1 MRSPF
6 FCTLHKDGRAR
17 LIFILRVGF
26 HLEYLP
32 LLLITTTPTLI
43 ISSAPPTIGE
53 VNSNLDSHLVYLFIS
68 MRAARVVATTL
79 FIRPLLPFPPTSFFS
94 LTNHGTNSV
103 SSVAAMSISGSTSPP
118 IKNGVRVVSYNL
130 LSSKLARPSHFTHAE
145 PDHLE
150 FDYRL
155 RIILDKLDAEMNR
168 SFGGNEDSQHWIPP
182 SIFALQEV
190 CYPFASALHTFF
202 AQRGYHFVTG
212 LYGKQFNGYVMNS
225 FTESL

>member
-1 MRSPF
+1 
-6 FCTLHKDGRAR
+6 
-17 LIFILRVGF
+17 
-26 HLEYLP
+26 
-32 LLLITTTPTLI
+32 
-43 ISSAPPTIGE
+43 
-53 VNSNLDSHLVYLFIS
+53 
-68 MRAARVVATTL
+68 MRAARVIATTC
-79 FIRPLLPFPPTSFFS
+79 FIRPLLPFPPTSFIS
-94 LTNHGTNSV
+94 LTYHGINSA
-103 SSVAAMSISGSTSPP
+103 SSVAAMSTSGSTSSPP

-168 SFGGNEDSQHWIPP
+168 GFGGNEDSQHWIPP

-212 LYGKQFNGYVMNS
+212 LYGKQFNGYVTTS
-225 FTESL
+225 LIESL